1 MNKVFAV
8 EQLSKTFDPDT
19 SPIHAVKDVSLEICE
34 NEIIVLTG
42 RSGSGKS
49 TLLHLLAGLE
59 KKTSGSISFK
69 ENDYD
74 KLKPSELTG
83 LRRTEMGFVYQF
95 HYLLNELS
103 AQENVSLPLKL
114 NNVNQDKANAA
125 SIEIL
130 DSLGLGHR
138 IDHKP
143 SELSGG
149 EKQKLALARA
159 LIIEP
164 EMLFLDEP
172 SASLD
177 GKTTVEIENLLKSC
191 TKNGTTIMMSTH
203 DIGQA
208 KRLAKNILFLN
219 KGILESNQ
227 LTETFFLEP
236 TSPNAQ
242 KFITGEIVE

>member
-1 MNKVFAV
+1 MNKVFAAQ
-8 EQLSKTFDPDT
+8 QLSKTFDPDT

-59 KKTSGSISFK
+59 KKTSGSIFFK

-74 KLKPSELTG
+74 NLKPNELTS
-83 LRRTEMGFVYQF
+83 LRRAEMGFVYQF

-149 EKQKLALARA
+149 EKQRVAIARS
-159 LIIEP
+159 LVHSPSLVI
-164 EMLFLDEP
+164 LDEP
-172 SASLD
+172 TGDLDTQTSLEVINSLKKFVSD
-177 GKTTVEIENLLKSC
+177 KKSSLL
-191 TKNGTTIMMSTH
+191 IATH
-203 DIGQA
+203 DDNFQKIA
-208 KRLAKNILFLN
+208 DRKLMMDS
-219 KGILESNQ
+219 GIIE
-227 LTETFFLEP
+227 
-236 TSPNAQ
+236 
-242 KFITGEIVE
+242 

>member
-19 SPIHAVKDVSLEICE
+19 SPIHAVKDVSLEIFE

-59 KKTSGSISFK
+59 KKTSGSIFFK

-149 EKQKLALARA
+149 EKQRVAIARS
-159 LIIEP
+159 LVHSPSLVI
-164 EMLFLDEP
+164 LDEP
-172 SASLD
+172 TGDLDTQTSLEVINSLKKFVSD
-177 GKTTVEIENLLKSC
+177 KKSSLL
-191 TKNGTTIMMSTH
+191 IATH
-203 DIGQA
+203 DDNFQKIA
-208 KRLAKNILFLN
+208 DRKLMMDS
-219 KGILESNQ
+219 GIIE
-227 LTETFFLEP
+227 
-236 TSPNAQ
+236 
-242 KFITGEIVE
+242 

>member
-59 KKTSGSISFK
+59 KKTSGSIFFK

-130 DSLGLGHR
+130 DSLGLGHQ

-149 EKQKLALARA
+149 EKQRVAIARS
-159 LIIEP
+159 LVHSPSLVI
-164 EMLFLDEP
+164 LDEP
-172 SASLD
+172 TGDLDTQTSLEVINSLKKFVSD
-177 GKTTVEIENLLKSC
+177 KKSSLL
-191 TKNGTTIMMSTH
+191 IATH
-203 DIGQA
+203 DDNFQKIA
-208 KRLAKNILFLN
+208 DRKLMMDS
-219 KGILESNQ
+219 GIIE
-227 LTETFFLEP
+227 
-236 TSPNAQ
+236 
-242 KFITGEIVE
+242 

>member
-59 KKTSGSISFK
+59 KKTSGSIYFK

-149 EKQKLALARA
+149 EKQRVAIARS
-159 LIIEP
+159 LVHSPSLVI
-164 EMLFLDEP
+164 LDEP
-172 SASLD
+172 TGDLDTQTSLEVINSLKKFVSD
-177 GKTTVEIENLLKSC
+177 KKSSLL
-191 TKNGTTIMMSTH
+191 IATH
-203 DIGQA
+203 DDNFQKIA
-208 KRLAKNILFLN
+208 DRKLIMDS
-219 KGILESNQ
+219 GIIE
-227 LTETFFLEP
+227 
-236 TSPNAQ
+236 
-242 KFITGEIVE
+242 

>member
-1 MNKVFAV
+1 MNKVFAA

-19 SPIHAVKDVSLEICE
+19 SPIHAVKDVSLEIRE

-59 KKTSGSISFK
+59 KKTSGSIFFK

-74 KLKPSELTG
+74 KLKPNELTC

-114 NNVNQDKANAA
+114 NNVNHDKAIVA

-149 EKQKLALARA
+149 EKQRVAIARS
-159 LIIEP
+159 LVHSPSLVI
-164 EMLFLDEP
+164 LDEP
-172 SASLD
+172 TGDLDTQTSLEVINSLKKFVSD
-177 GKTTVEIENLLKSC
+177 KKSSLL
-191 TKNGTTIMMSTH
+191 IATH
-203 DIGQA
+203 DDNFQKIA
-208 KRLAKNILFLN
+208 DRKLMMDS
-219 KGILESNQ
+219 GIIE
-227 LTETFFLEP
+227 
-236 TSPNAQ
+236 
-242 KFITGEIVE
+242 

>member
-1 MNKVFAV
+1 MNKVFAA

-19 SPIHAVKDVSLEICE
+19 SPIHAVKDVSLEIRE

-59 KKTSGSISFK
+59 KKTSGSIFFK

-74 KLKPSELTG
+74 KLKPNELTC

-114 NNVNQDKANAA
+114 NNVNQDKAIAS

-149 EKQKLALARA
+149 EKQRVAIARS
-159 LIIEP
+159 LVHSPSLVI
-164 EMLFLDEP
+164 LDEP
-172 SASLD
+172 TGDLDTQTSLEVINSLKKFVSD
-177 GKTTVEIENLLKSC
+177 KKSSLL
-191 TKNGTTIMMSTH
+191 IATH
-203 DIGQA
+203 DDNFQKIA
-208 KRLAKNILFLN
+208 DRKLMMDS
-219 KGILESNQ
+219 GIIE
-227 LTETFFLEP
+227 
-236 TSPNAQ
+236 
-242 KFITGEIVE
+242 

>member
-8 EQLSKTFDPDT
+8 EQLSKTFDPNT

-59 KKTSGSISFK
+59 KKTSGSIFFK

-74 KLKPSELTG
+74 KLKPNELTC

-149 EKQKLALARA
+149 EKQRVAIARS
-159 LIIEP
+159 LVHSPSLVI
-164 EMLFLDEP
+164 LDEP
-172 SASLD
+172 TGDLDTQTSLEVINSLKKFVSD
-177 GKTTVEIENLLKSC
+177 KKSSLL
-191 TKNGTTIMMSTH
+191 IATH
-203 DIGQA
+203 DDNFQKIA
-208 KRLAKNILFLN
+208 DRKLMMDS
-219 KGILESNQ
+219 GIIE
-227 LTETFFLEP
+227 
-236 TSPNAQ
+236 
-242 KFITGEIVE
+242 

>member
-19 SPIHAVKDVSLEICE
+19 SPIHAVKEVSLEICE

-59 KKTSGSISFK
+59 KNTSGSIFFK

-149 EKQKLALARA
+149 EKQRVAIARS
-159 LIIEP
+159 LVHSPSLVI
-164 EMLFLDEP
+164 LDEP
-172 SASLD
+172 TGDLDTQTSLEVINSLKKFVSD
-177 GKTTVEIENLLKSC
+177 KKSSLL
-191 TKNGTTIMMSTH
+191 IATH
-203 DIGQA
+203 DDNFQKIA
-208 KRLAKNILFLN
+208 DRKLMMDS
-219 KGILESNQ
+219 GIIE
-227 LTETFFLEP
+227 
-236 TSPNAQ
+236 
-242 KFITGEIVE
+242 

>member
-19 SPIHAVKDVSLEICE
+19 SPIHAVKDVSLEIRE

-59 KKTSGSISFK
+59 KKTSGSIFFK

-74 KLKPSELTG
+74 KLKPNELTC

-114 NNVNQDKANAA
+114 NNVNQDEANAA

-149 EKQKLALARA
+149 EKQRVAIARS
-159 LIIEP
+159 LVHSPSLVI
-164 EMLFLDEP
+164 LDEP
-172 SASLD
+172 TGDLDTQTSLEVINSLKKFVSD
-177 GKTTVEIENLLKSC
+177 KKSSLL
-191 TKNGTTIMMSTH
+191 IATH
-203 DIGQA
+203 DDNFQKIA
-208 KRLAKNILFLN
+208 DRKLMMDS
-219 KGILESNQ
+219 GIIE
-227 LTETFFLEP
+227 
-236 TSPNAQ
+236 
-242 KFITGEIVE
+242 

>member
-19 SPIHAVKDVSLEICE
+19 SPIHAVKDVSLEIRE

-59 KKTSGSISFK
+59 KKTSGSIFFK

-149 EKQKLALARA
+149 EKQRVAIARS
-159 LIIEP
+159 LVHSPSLVI
-164 EMLFLDEP
+164 LDEP
-172 SASLD
+172 TGDLDTQTSLEVINSLKKFVSD
-177 GKTTVEIENLLKSC
+177 KKSSLL
-191 TKNGTTIMMSTH
+191 IATH
-203 DIGQA
+203 DDNFQKIA
-208 KRLAKNILFLN
+208 DRKLMMDS
-219 KGILESNQ
+219 GIIE
-227 LTETFFLEP
+227 
-236 TSPNAQ
+236 
-242 KFITGEIVE
+242 

>member
-19 SPIHAVKDVSLEICE
+19 SPIHAVKDVSLEIRE

-59 KKTSGSISFK
+59 KKTSGSIFFK

-74 KLKPSELTG
+74 KLKTNELTC

-114 NNVNQDKANAA
+114 NNVNQDKAYAT
-125 SIEIL
+125 SVEIL

-149 EKQKLALARA
+149 EKQRVAIARS
-159 LIIEP
+159 LVHSPSLVI
-164 EMLFLDEP
+164 LDEP
-172 SASLD
+172 TGDLDTQTSLEVINSLKKFVSD
-177 GKTTVEIENLLKSC
+177 KKSSLL
-191 TKNGTTIMMSTH
+191 IATH
-203 DIGQA
+203 DDNFQKIA
-208 KRLAKNILFLN
+208 DRKLMMDS
-219 KGILESNQ
+219 GIIE
-227 LTETFFLEP
+227 
-236 TSPNAQ
+236 
-242 KFITGEIVE
+242 

>member
-59 KKTSGSISFK
+59 KKTSGSIFFK

-74 KLKPSELTG
+74 KLKPYELTS

-149 EKQKLALARA
+149 EKQRVAIARS
-159 LIIEP
+159 LVHSPSLVI
-164 EMLFLDEP
+164 LDEP
-172 SASLD
+172 TGDLDTQTSLEVINSLKKFVSD
-177 GKTTVEIENLLKSC
+177 KKSSLL
-191 TKNGTTIMMSTH
+191 IATH
-203 DIGQA
+203 DDNFQKIA
-208 KRLAKNILFLN
+208 DRKLMMDS
-219 KGILESNQ
+219 GIIE
-227 LTETFFLEP
+227 
-236 TSPNAQ
+236 
-242 KFITGEIVE
+242 

>member
-1 MNKVFAV
+1 MNKVFAA

-19 SPIHAVKDVSLEICE
+19 SPIHAVKDVSLEIRE

-59 KKTSGSISFK
+59 KKTSGSIFFK

-74 KLKPSELTG
+74 NLKPNELTS
-83 LRRTEMGFVYQF
+83 LRRAEMGFVYQF

-149 EKQKLALARA
+149 EKQRVAIARS
-159 LIIEP
+159 LVHSPSLVI
-164 EMLFLDEP
+164 LDEP
-172 SASLD
+172 TGDLDTQTSLEVINSLKKFVSD
-177 GKTTVEIENLLKSC
+177 KKSSLL
-191 TKNGTTIMMSTH
+191 IATH
-203 DIGQA
+203 DDNFQKIA
-208 KRLAKNILFLN
+208 DRKLLMDS
-219 KGILESNQ
+219 GIIE
-227 LTETFFLEP
+227 
-236 TSPNAQ
+236 
-242 KFITGEIVE
+242 

>member
-1 MNKVFAV
+1 MNKVFAA

-19 SPIHAVKDVSLEICE
+19 SPIHAVKDVSLEIRE
-34 NEIIVLTG
+34 NEIIVLSG

-59 KKTSGSISFK
+59 KKTSGSIFFK

-74 KLKPSELTG
+74 KLKTNELTC

-114 NNVNQDKANAA
+114 NNVNQDEANAA

-149 EKQKLALARA
+149 EKQRVAIARS
-159 LIIEP
+159 LVHSPSLVI
-164 EMLFLDEP
+164 LDEP
-172 SASLD
+172 TGDLDTQTSLEVINSLKKFVSD
-177 GKTTVEIENLLKSC
+177 KKSSLL
-191 TKNGTTIMMSTH
+191 IATH
-203 DIGQA
+203 DDNFQKIA
-208 KRLAKNILFLN
+208 DRKLMMDS
-219 KGILESNQ
+219 GIIE
-227 LTETFFLEP
+227 
-236 TSPNAQ
+236 
-242 KFITGEIVE
+242 

>member
-1 MNKVFAV
+1 MNEVFAV
-8 EQLSKTFDPDT
+8 EQLSKPFDPDT

-59 KKTSGSISFK
+59 KKTSGSIFFK

-149 EKQKLALARA
+149 EKQRVAIARS
-159 LIIEP
+159 LVHSPSLVI
-164 EMLFLDEP
+164 LDEP
-172 SASLD
+172 TGDLDTQTSLEVINSLKKFVSD
-177 GKTTVEIENLLKSC
+177 KKSSLL
-191 TKNGTTIMMSTH
+191 IATH
-203 DIGQA
+203 DDNFQKIA
-208 KRLAKNILFLN
+208 DRKLMMDS
-219 KGILESNQ
+219 GIIE
-227 LTETFFLEP
+227 
-236 TSPNAQ
+236 
-242 KFITGEIVE
+242 

>member
-59 KKTSGSISFK
+59 KKTSGSIFFK

-74 KLKPSELTG
+74 KLKPYELTC

-149 EKQKLALARA
+149 EKQRVAIARS
-159 LIIEP
+159 LVHSPSLVI
-164 EMLFLDEP
+164 LDEP
-172 SASLD
+172 TGDLDTQTSLEVINSLKKFVSD
-177 GKTTVEIENLLKSC
+177 KKSSLL
-191 TKNGTTIMMSTH
+191 IATH
-203 DIGQA
+203 DDNFQKIA
-208 KRLAKNILFLN
+208 DRKLMMDS
-219 KGILESNQ
+219 GIIE
-227 LTETFFLEP
+227 
-236 TSPNAQ
+236 
-242 KFITGEIVE
+242 

>member
-1 MNKVFAV
+1 MNKVFAA
-8 EQLSKTFDPDT
+8 EQLSKTFDPHT
-19 SPIHAVKDVSLEICE
+19 SPIYAVKDISLEIRE

-59 KKTSGSISFK
+59 KKTSGSIFFK

-74 KLKPSELTG
+74 KLKPNELSC

-149 EKQKLALARA
+149 EKQRVAIARS
-159 LIIEP
+159 LVHSPSLVI
-164 EMLFLDEP
+164 LDEP
-172 SASLD
+172 TGDLDTQTSLEVINSLKKFVSD
-177 GKTTVEIENLLKSC
+177 KKSSLL
-191 TKNGTTIMMSTH
+191 IATH
-203 DIGQA
+203 DDNFQKIA
-208 KRLAKNILFLN
+208 DRKLMMDS
-219 KGILESNQ
+219 GIIE
-227 LTETFFLEP
+227 
-236 TSPNAQ
+236 
-242 KFITGEIVE
+242 

>member
-19 SPIHAVKDVSLEICE
+19 SPIHAVKDVSLEIRE

-59 KKTSGSISFK
+59 KKTSGSIFFK

-74 KLKPSELTG
+74 KLKPYELTC
-83 LRRTEMGFVYQF
+83 LRRNEMGFVYQF

-149 EKQKLALARA
+149 EKQRVAIARS
-159 LIIEP
+159 LVHSPSLVI
-164 EMLFLDEP
+164 LDEP
-172 SASLD
+172 TGDLDTQTSLEVINSLKKFVSD
-177 GKTTVEIENLLKSC
+177 KKSSLL
-191 TKNGTTIMMSTH
+191 IATH
-203 DIGQA
+203 DDNFQKIA
-208 KRLAKNILFLN
+208 DRKLMMDS
-219 KGILESNQ
+219 GIIE
-227 LTETFFLEP
+227 
-236 TSPNAQ
+236 
-242 KFITGEIVE
+242 

>member
-59 KKTSGSISFK
+59 KKTSGSIFFK

-125 SIEIL
+125 SIEML

-149 EKQKLALARA
+149 EKQRVAIARS
-159 LIIEP
+159 LVHSPSLVI
-164 EMLFLDEP
+164 LDEP
-172 SASLD
+172 TGDLDTQTSLEVINSLKKFVSD
-177 GKTTVEIENLLKSC
+177 KKSSLL
-191 TKNGTTIMMSTH
+191 IATH
-203 DIGQA
+203 DDNFQKIA
-208 KRLAKNILFLN
+208 DRKLMMDS
-219 KGILESNQ
+219 GIIE
-227 LTETFFLEP
+227 
-236 TSPNAQ
+236 
-242 KFITGEIVE
+242 

>member
-8 EQLSKTFDPDT
+8 EQLSKTFDPNT
-19 SPIHAVKDVSLEICE
+19 SPVHAVKDVSLEICE

-59 KKTSGSISFK
+59 KKTSGSIYFK

-149 EKQKLALARA
+149 EKQRVAIARS
-159 LIIEP
+159 LVHSPSLVI
-164 EMLFLDEP
+164 LDEP
-172 SASLD
+172 TGDLDTQTSLEVINSLKKFVSD
-177 GKTTVEIENLLKSC
+177 KKSSLL
-191 TKNGTTIMMSTH
+191 IATH
-203 DIGQA
+203 DDNFQKIA
-208 KRLAKNILFLN
+208 DRKLMMDS
-219 KGILESNQ
+219 GIIE
-227 LTETFFLEP
+227 
-236 TSPNAQ
+236 
-242 KFITGEIVE
+242 

>member
-1 MNKVFAV
+1 MNKVFAA

-19 SPIHAVKDVSLEICE
+19 SPIHAVKEVSLEICE

-59 KKTSGSISFK
+59 KKTSGSIFFK

-74 KLKPSELTG
+74 KLKTNELTC

-114 NNVNQDKANAA
+114 NNVNQDEANAA

-149 EKQKLALARA
+149 EKQRVAIARS
-159 LIIEP
+159 LVHSPSLVI
-164 EMLFLDEP
+164 LDEP
-172 SASLD
+172 TGDLDTQTSLEVINSLKKFVSD
-177 GKTTVEIENLLKSC
+177 KKSSLL
-191 TKNGTTIMMSTH
+191 IATH
-203 DIGQA
+203 DDNFQKIA
-208 KRLAKNILFLN
+208 DRKLMMDS
-219 KGILESNQ
+219 GIIE
-227 LTETFFLEP
+227 
-236 TSPNAQ
+236 
-242 KFITGEIVE
+242 

>member
-1 MNKVFAV
+1 MNKVFAAQ
-8 EQLSKTFDPDT
+8 QLSKTFDPET
-19 SPIHAVKDVSLEICE
+19 SPIHAVKDVSLEIRE

-59 KKTSGSISFK
+59 KKTSGSIFFK

-74 KLKPSELTG
+74 KLKTNELTY

-149 EKQKLALARA
+149 EKQRVAIARS
-159 LIIEP
+159 LVHSPSLVI
-164 EMLFLDEP
+164 LDEP
-172 SASLD
+172 TGDLDTQTSLEVINSLKKFVSD
-177 GKTTVEIENLLKSC
+177 KKSSLL
-191 TKNGTTIMMSTH
+191 IATH
-203 DIGQA
+203 DDNFQKIA
-208 KRLAKNILFLN
+208 DRKLMMDS
-219 KGILESNQ
+219 GIIE
-227 LTETFFLEP
+227 
-236 TSPNAQ
+236 
-242 KFITGEIVE
+242 

>member
-59 KKTSGSISFK
+59 KKTSGSIFFK

-74 KLKPSELTG
+74 KLKTNELTC

-149 EKQKLALARA
+149 EKQRVAIARS
-159 LIIEP
+159 LVHSPSLVI
-164 EMLFLDEP
+164 LDEP
-172 SASLD
+172 TGDLDTQTSLEVINSLKKFVSD
-177 GKTTVEIENLLKSC
+177 KKSSLL
-191 TKNGTTIMMSTH
+191 IATH
-203 DIGQA
+203 DDNFQKIA
-208 KRLAKNILFLN
+208 DRILIMDS
-219 KGILESNQ
+219 GIIE
-227 LTETFFLEP
+227 
-236 TSPNAQ
+236 
-242 KFITGEIVE
+242 

>member
-1 MNKVFAV
+1 MNKVFAA

-19 SPIHAVKDVSLEICE
+19 SPIHAVKDVSLEIRE

-59 KKTSGSISFK
+59 KKTSGSIFFK

-74 KLKPSELTG
+74 KLKPNELTC

-114 NNVNQDKANAA
+114 NNVNQDKAIAT

-149 EKQKLALARA
+149 EKQRVAIARS
-159 LIIEP
+159 LVHSPSLVI
-164 EMLFLDEP
+164 LDEP
-172 SASLD
+172 TGDLDTQTSLEVINSLKKFVSD
-177 GKTTVEIENLLKSC
+177 KKSSLL
-191 TKNGTTIMMSTH
+191 IATH
-203 DIGQA
+203 DDNFQKIA
-208 KRLAKNILFLN
+208 DRKLMMDS
-219 KGILESNQ
+219 GIIE
-227 LTETFFLEP
+227 
-236 TSPNAQ
+236 
-242 KFITGEIVE
+242 

>member
-1 MNKVFAV
+1 MNKVFAA

-19 SPIHAVKDVSLEICE
+19 SPIHAVKDVSLEIFE

-59 KKTSGSISFK
+59 KKTSGSIFFK

-149 EKQKLALARA
+149 EKQRVAIARS
-159 LIIEP
+159 LVHSPSLVI
-164 EMLFLDEP
+164 LDEP
-172 SASLD
+172 TGDLDTQTSLEVINSLKKFVSD
-177 GKTTVEIENLLKSC
+177 KKSSLL
-191 TKNGTTIMMSTH
+191 IATH
-203 DIGQA
+203 DDNFQKIA
-208 KRLAKNILFLN
+208 DRKLMMDS
-219 KGILESNQ
+219 GIIE
-227 LTETFFLEP
+227 
-236 TSPNAQ
+236 
-242 KFITGEIVE
+242 

>member
-1 MNKVFAV
+1 MNKVFAA

-59 KKTSGSISFK
+59 KKTSGSIFFK

-83 LRRTEMGFVYQF
+83 LRRAEMGFVYQF

-149 EKQKLALARA
+149 EKQRVAIARS
-159 LIIEP
+159 LVHSPSLVI
-164 EMLFLDEP
+164 LDEP
-172 SASLD
+172 TGDLDTQTSLEVINSLKKFVSD
-177 GKTTVEIENLLKSC
+177 KKSSLL
-191 TKNGTTIMMSTH
+191 IATH
-203 DIGQA
+203 DDNFQKIA
-208 KRLAKNILFLN
+208 DRKLMMDS
-219 KGILESNQ
+219 GIIE
-227 LTETFFLEP
+227 
-236 TSPNAQ
+236 
-242 KFITGEIVE
+242 

>member
-8 EQLSKTFDPDT
+8 EQLSKTFDPNT
-19 SPIHAVKDVSLEICE
+19 SPVHAVKDVSVELCE

-59 KKTSGSISFK
+59 KKTSGSIFFK

-149 EKQKLALARA
+149 EKQRVAIARS
-159 LIIEP
+159 LVHSPSLVI
-164 EMLFLDEP
+164 LDEP
-172 SASLD
+172 TGDLDTQTSLEVINSLKKFVSD
-177 GKTTVEIENLLKSC
+177 KKSSLL
-191 TKNGTTIMMSTH
+191 IATH
-203 DIGQA
+203 DDNFQKIA
-208 KRLAKNILFLN
+208 DRKLMMDS
-219 KGILESNQ
+219 GIIE
-227 LTETFFLEP
+227 
-236 TSPNAQ
+236 
-242 KFITGEIVE
+242 

>member
-1 MNKVFAV
+1 MNKVFAA

-19 SPIHAVKDVSLEICE
+19 SPIHAVKDVSLEIRE

-59 KKTSGSISFK
+59 KKTSGSIFFK

-74 KLKPSELTG
+74 KLKPNELTC

-114 NNVNQDKANAA
+114 NNVNQDKAIAA

-130 DSLGLGHR
+130 DSLGVGHR

-149 EKQKLALARA
+149 EKQRVAIARS
-159 LIIEP
+159 LVHSPSLVI
-164 EMLFLDEP
+164 LDEP
-172 SASLD
+172 TGDLDTQTSLEVINSLKKFISD
-177 GKTTVEIENLLKSC
+177 KKSSLL
-191 TKNGTTIMMSTH
+191 IATH
-203 DIGQA
+203 DDNFQKIA
-208 KRLAKNILFLN
+208 DRKLMMDS
-219 KGILESNQ
+219 GIIE
-227 LTETFFLEP
+227 
-236 TSPNAQ
+236 
-242 KFITGEIVE
+242 

>member
-1 MNKVFAV
+1 MNRVFAV
-8 EQLSKTFDPDT
+8 EQLNKTFDPDT
-19 SPIHAVKDVSLEICE
+19 SPIHAVKDVSLEIRE

-59 KKTSGSISFK
+59 KKTSGSIFFK

-149 EKQKLALARA
+149 EKQRVAIARS
-159 LIIEP
+159 LVHSPSLVI
-164 EMLFLDEP
+164 LDEP
-172 SASLD
+172 TGDLDTQTSLEVINSLKKFVSD
-177 GKTTVEIENLLKSC
+177 KKSSLL
-191 TKNGTTIMMSTH
+191 IATH
-203 DIGQA
+203 DDNFQKIA
-208 KRLAKNILFLN
+208 DRKLMMDS
-219 KGILESNQ
+219 GIIE
-227 LTETFFLEP
+227 
-236 TSPNAQ
+236 
-242 KFITGEIVE
+242 

>member
-59 KKTSGSISFK
+59 KKTSGSIFFK

-83 LRRTEMGFVYQF
+83 LRRTDMGFVYQF

-149 EKQKLALARA
+149 EKQRVAIARS
-159 LIIEP
+159 LVHSPSLVI
-164 EMLFLDEP
+164 LDEP
-172 SASLD
+172 TGDLDTQTSLEVINSLKKFVSD
-177 GKTTVEIENLLKSC
+177 KKSSLL
-191 TKNGTTIMMSTH
+191 IATH
-203 DIGQA
+203 DDNFQKIA
-208 KRLAKNILFLN
+208 DRKLMMDS
-219 KGILESNQ
+219 GIIE
-227 LTETFFLEP
+227 
-236 TSPNAQ
+236 
-242 KFITGEIVE
+242 

>member
-59 KKTSGSISFK
+59 KKTSGSIFFK

-149 EKQKLALARA
+149 EKQRVAIARS
-159 LIIEP
+159 LVHSPSLVI
-164 EMLFLDEP
+164 LDEP
-172 SASLD
+172 TGDLDTQTSLEVINSLKKFVSD
-177 GKTTVEIENLLKSC
+177 KKSSLL
-191 TKNGTTIMMSTH
+191 IATH
-203 DIGQA
+203 DDNFQKIA
-208 KRLAKNILFLN
+208 DRKLMMDS
-219 KGILESNQ
+219 GIKE
-227 LTETFFLEP
+227 
-236 TSPNAQ
+236 
-242 KFITGEIVE
+242 

>member
-1 MNKVFAV
+1 MNKVFAA

-19 SPIHAVKDVSLEICE
+19 SPIHAVKDVSLEIFE

-59 KKTSGSISFK
+59 KKTSGSIFFK

-74 KLKPSELTG
+74 KLKPNELTC

-114 NNVNQDKANAA
+114 NNVNHDRAILA

-149 EKQKLALARA
+149 EKQRVAIARS
-159 LIIEP
+159 LVHSPSLVI
-164 EMLFLDEP
+164 LDEP
-172 SASLD
+172 TGDLDTQTSLEVINSLKKFVSD
-177 GKTTVEIENLLKSC
+177 KKSSLL
-191 TKNGTTIMMSTH
+191 IATH
-203 DIGQA
+203 DDNFQKIA
-208 KRLAKNILFLN
+208 DRKLMMDS
-219 KGILESNQ
+219 GIIE
-227 LTETFFLEP
+227 
-236 TSPNAQ
+236 
-242 KFITGEIVE
+242 

>member
-1 MNKVFAV
+1 MNEVFAV
-8 EQLSKTFDPDT
+8 EQLRKTFDPDT

-59 KKTSGSISFK
+59 KKTSGSIFFK

-149 EKQKLALARA
+149 EKQRVAIARS
-159 LIIEP
+159 LVHSPSLVI
-164 EMLFLDEP
+164 LDEP
-172 SASLD
+172 TGDLDTQTSLEVINSLKKFVSD
-177 GKTTVEIENLLKSC
+177 KKSSLL
-191 TKNGTTIMMSTH
+191 IATH
-203 DIGQA
+203 DDNFQKIA
-208 KRLAKNILFLN
+208 DRKLMMDS
-219 KGILESNQ
+219 GIIE
-227 LTETFFLEP
+227 
-236 TSPNAQ
+236 
-242 KFITGEIVE
+242 

>member
-1 MNKVFAV
+1 MNKVFAA

-49 TLLHLLAGLE
+49 TLLHLLAGLD
-59 KKTSGSISFK
+59 KKTSGSIFFK

-74 KLKPSELTG
+74 NLKPNELTS
-83 LRRTEMGFVYQF
+83 LRRAEMGFVYQF

-149 EKQKLALARA
+149 EKQRVAIARS
-159 LIIEP
+159 LVHSPSLVI
-164 EMLFLDEP
+164 LDEP
-172 SASLD
+172 TGDLDTQTSLEVINSLKKFVSD
-177 GKTTVEIENLLKSC
+177 KKSSLL
-191 TKNGTTIMMSTH
+191 IATH
-203 DIGQA
+203 DDNFQKIA
-208 KRLAKNILFLN
+208 DRKLMMDS
-219 KGILESNQ
+219 GIIE
-227 LTETFFLEP
+227 
-236 TSPNAQ
+236 
-242 KFITGEIVE
+242 